1 MLNTSKKKTLL
12 LKLIKVT
19 ILIKN
24 KVMTQEQKDLL
35 LKDICARLPYKV
47 KASFYDK
54 EEECETWDQID
65 GIIIDGCVDI
75 GLYSLSIECI
85 KLYLFPLSSM
95 TEEQKEEYCQL
106 QQKIIYNSKGVVN
119 EDITEYINWCYK
131 KHLDIN
137 GLIPKGLAIDAT
149 GLNIY

>member
-1 MLNTSKKKTLL
+1 
-12 LKLIKVT
+12 
-19 ILIKN
+19 
-24 KVMTQEQKDLL
+24 MTQEQKDLL

-54 EEECETWDQID
+54 EEECETWDEIG
-65 GIIIDGCVDI
+65 GIIVDTPYPTVDI
-75 GLYSLSIECI
+75 GPYALYIEEI
-85 KLYLFPLSSM
+85 KLYLFPLSSL

-119 EDITEYINWCYK
+119 EDITEYIKWCYK

-137 GLIPKGLAIDAT
+137 CLIPKGLAIDAT
-149 GLNIY
+149 GLNVY